1 MKTRSGFTIIELMI
15 VVAIAAILLAI
26 AIPATQH
33 HGLPDSYVL
42 CTSPDGTS
50 IRSATAPYWYHS
62 SGYYTAQNNAVDF
75 YPRQG
80 DSCTIH
86 NQ

>member
-15 VVAIAAILLAI
+15 VVAAILLAI
-26 AIPATQH
+26 AIPAIQRH
-33 HGLPDSYVL
+33 HGGLPDSYVL